1 MANAA
6 TEVRGERSDGRPNG
20 FERERQRDWCCRAW
34 RQTPLG
40 GAGIAQPSSRRPT
53 TPHLRC
59 AWTAAVPAANAR
71 THALCLPSPWGGLF
85 CRAVWMVMRCPQRVD
100 RRCSG
105 LASRDIR
112 GETLGGETLG
122 ERHGRAA
129 QHRREWPRHVDRKTM
144 LEFRRLSKQRE
155 AWLISAG
162 RYCRYQMMLR
172 SLSPMI
178 SASL

>member
-40 GAGIAQPSSRRPT
+40 GAGIAQPSSRRPA

-59 AWTAAVPAANAR
+59 AWTAAVPAPNAR

-122 ERHGRAA
+122 GETR
-129 QHRREWPRHVDRKTM
+129 QDCDRKGRSNQ
-144 LEFRRLSKQRE
+144 LQ